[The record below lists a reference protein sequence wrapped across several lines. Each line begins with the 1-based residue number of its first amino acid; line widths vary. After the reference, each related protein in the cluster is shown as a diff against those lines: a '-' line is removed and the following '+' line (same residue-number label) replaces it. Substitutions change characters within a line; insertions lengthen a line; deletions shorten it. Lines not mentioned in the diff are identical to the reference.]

1 VKKRLSKIARDLH
14 SNISLVAEFLRA
26 NGYDC
31 EEDPNEVVSNEIAE
45 IIHDNFPAFIAEK
58 KRTTLTK
65 TKARIDTI
73 KQSTDL
79 PFLFPLEIKIIDAAH
94 KEAKLIER
102 IIGFTEFEWNF
113 IVAKY
118 KGECSQP
125 VEFNL
130 FDEVLCELLLTEQM
144 SAIKIGSILG
154 FDIQKDPAERE
165 ILFKAI
171 KDLKDDKMLEGDD
184 SIMWLSDTGID
195 YAKNGVKFSTFKR
208 NFELYVDLSGKL
220 VENAKDIFSKLKSEK
235 TVVTNSVVPTNIDDI
250 RKLAE
255 YQAPEIHFPEKNYI
269 LQSAE
274 FISAETFKSKLWVVL
289 LENFRD
295 NTLRAIVYDEK
306 QNLVIDA
313 LSEALDVNEEIKEE
327 LLQKL
332 IKIDD
337 EIEFTDEDKQE
348 DQINDEKELIS
359 KQEEIDLAIDSHDTA
374 KIKEIEK
381 EIKIIKRHFNSLE
394 FEVELKRLFDETA
407 NDLWI
412 ISPWI
417 KNATLK
423 RIPFFEKYLK
433 KGGRIFVAFSEPEE
447 EGQVMAYDEPLNKL
461 LELEK
466 RYQNFYLHQLP
477 TFHFKNVWLKGTNEG
492 DLYYTGS
499 YNILSFFVSQ
509 GLQKVRQEK
518 MTRLDWNEEV
528 HEEYEEVIQMFGLK
542 YVNKAIED
550 FNTLCQSPPAQIDRD
565 YLQKLRTVDNSKLKP
580 FLNQGIEPFEKA
592 FNLLE
597 DAKKE
602 NLSLYRKQ
610 FFESKLDDYKKQVQ
624 ELSKQS
630 ISVDRKKNLQKDFE
644 KLRDEFMDF
653 LDIQMTEARIIAESI
668 NELRTFHIQQ
678 YQQNS
683 IQHKH
688 KNKRR

>member
-1 VKKRLSKIARDLH
+1 MKKRLSKIARELH
-14 SNISLVAEFLRA
+14 SSISNVAEFLRA

-31 EEDPNEVVSNEIAE
+31 DEDPNEEVSNEVAE
-45 IIHDNFPAFIAEK
+45 IIQNNFPAFISEK
-58 KRTTLTK
+58 KKLQQQTPKGKKVQQQEASVTTEQ
-65 TKARIDTI
+65 I
-73 KQSTDL
+73 
-79 PFLFPLEIKIIDAAH
+79 PLELKIIEAAS
-94 KEAKLIER
+94 KEKKLIER

-130 FDEVLCELLLTEQM
+130 FDEVLCDLLLTEQM
-144 SAIKIGSILG
+144 SANTIGNILG
-154 FDIQKDPAERE
+154 FDIEKDPAEKE
-165 ILFKAI
+165 ILSKAI
-171 KDLKDDKMLEGDD
+171 KDLKDDKMVEGDD

-208 NFELYVDLSGKL
+208 PFDLYFDLTGELI
-220 VENAKDIFSKLKSEK
+220 ENAKDIFSKLKSEK
-235 TVVTNSVVPTNIDDI
+235 SGGTISELPVSLENI

-255 YQAPEIHFPEKNYI
+255 YQAQEIHFPEKSFI

-274 FISAETFKSKLWVVL
+274 FLSAENFKSKVWVVL

-295 NTLRAIVYDEK
+295 NTMRAIVYDEK

-313 LSEALDVNEEIKEE
+313 LSEALDEKEEIKSE

-332 IKIDD
+332 IKVDD
-337 EIEFTDEDKQE
+337 EIEFTEE
-348 DQINDEKELIS
+348 E
-359 KQEEIDLAIDSHDTA
+359 KQEEQLEVEQTLIHKQAEIDVAIDTQDTA
-374 KIKEIEK
+374 KLKEIEK
-381 EIKIIKRHFNSLE
+381 EIQTIKRHFNSLE

-423 RIPFFEKYLK
+423 RVPFFEKYLK
-433 KGGRIFVAFSEPEE
+433 KGGRIFVAYSHPEE
-447 EGQVMAYDEPLNKL
+447 EGQLMAYEEPLNRL
-461 LELEK
+461 LDLEK

-477 TFHFKNVWLKGTNEG
+477 TFHFKNVWLKKESGG

-518 MTRLDWNEEV
+518 MTRLDWNDEVQEEFD
-528 HEEYEEVIQMFGLK
+528 EVIQQFGLK

-550 FNTLCQSPPAQIDRD
+550 FNSLCQNPPAKIDRE

-580 FLNQGIEPFEKA
+580 FLNQEIAPFEKA
-592 FNLLE
+592 FKELEETKTANL
-597 DAKKE
+597 
-602 NLSLYRKQ
+602 NHYRKH
-610 FFESKLDDYKKQVQ
+610 FFESKIEEYKKQV
-624 ELSKQS
+624 EDLSKQS
-630 ISVDRKKNLQKDFE
+630 ISPDRKKNLQKEFE

-653 LDIQMTEARIIAESI
+653 LELQMSKAKDVAEAI
-668 NELRTFHIQQ
+668 NNLRTFNIQNQ
-678 YQQNS
+678 QQN
-683 IQHKH
+683 K
-688 KNKRR
+688 KRR